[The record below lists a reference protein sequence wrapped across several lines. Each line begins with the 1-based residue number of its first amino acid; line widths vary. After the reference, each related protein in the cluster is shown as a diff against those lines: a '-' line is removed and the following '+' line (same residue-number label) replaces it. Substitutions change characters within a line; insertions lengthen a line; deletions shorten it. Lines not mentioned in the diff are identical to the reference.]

1 VHVFLALAFPDLL
14 KPIVDVMT
22 VILQQING
30 VTHSYAASLLIF
42 ALLITLVLWPLRRQQ
57 YKSMAEMQALAPHL
71 KRLQQR
77 YKSDPQKLQQEQMA
91 LYKEHGVNPMAGC
104 LPLLIQMPIL
114 FSLYRAI
121 LSNEHAFG
129 SAHFLWVGSPLSKD
143 FPKILATSLAAPDMV
158 LLAMYV
164 ISMYFTVRFS
174 SPVTDP
180 QQAQQQKIMALI
192 SPLMIAFIGRGWPSA
207 LILYWLAY
215 NVFST
220 GQQIYLMRTLKHSI
234 PPVGADTDAPATPE
248 KAEVSK
254 RQQKRAANK

>member
-1 VHVFLALAFPDLL
+1 VHLYLALAFPDLL

-22 VILQQING
+22 VILRQIDA
-30 VTHSYAASLLIF
+30 VTHSYAVSLLIF
-42 ALLITLVLWPLRRQQ
+42 ALLITVVLWPLRRQQ

-71 KRLQQR
+71 KRLQQK
-77 YKSDPQKLQQEQMA
+77 YKGDPQRLQAEQMA

-121 LSNEHAFG
+121 FADQEAFRT
-129 SAHFLWVGSPLSKD
+129 AHFLWIGSPLSRAYPSI
-143 FPKILATSLAAPDMV
+143 FAPNLAAPDV
-158 LLAMYV
+158 ILLALYV

-180 QQAQQQKIMALI
+180 QQAQQQKIMALV
-192 SPLMIAFIGRGWPSA
+192 SPLMIAFVGRGWPSA

-220 GQQIYLMRTLKHSI
+220 AQQIYLMRTLKHSI
-234 PPVGADTDAPATPE
+234 PPPSEEPAQQP
-248 KAEVSK
+248 KAELSK

>member
-1 VHVFLALAFPDLL
+1 MYPYLAIAFPDLL

-22 VILQQING
+22 VVLKQIDA
-30 VTHSYAASLLIF
+30 VTHSYALSLLIF
-42 ALLITLVLWPLRRQQ
+42 ALLITVVLWPLRHQQ

-71 KRLQQR
+71 KRLQQK
-77 YKSDPQKLQQEQMA
+77 YKGDAQKLQAEQMA

-121 LSNEHAFG
+121 FADKDAFG
-129 SAHFLWVGSPLSKD
+129 TAHFLWIGSPLATA
-143 FPKILATSLAAPDMV
+143 FPKIVAASLAAPDVV
-158 LLAMYV
+158 LLALYV
-164 ISMYFTVRFS
+164 ISMYFTVRYS

-192 SPLMIAFIGRGWPSA
+192 SPLMIAFVGRGWPSA

-220 GQQIYLMRTLKHSI
+220 AQQIYLMRTLKHSI
-234 PPVGADTDAPATPE
+234 PPPAEEPASE
-248 KAEVSK
+248 SKAEPSK

>member
-1 VHVFLALAFPDLL
+1 MHPYLAIAFPDLL

-22 VILQQING
+22 VVLRQIDG
-30 VTHSYAASLLIF
+30 FTHSYALSLLIF
-42 ALLITLVLWPLRRQQ
+42 ALLITLVLWPLRQQQ

-71 KRLQQR
+71 KRLQQK
-77 YKSDPQKLQQEQMA
+77 YKGDPQKLQAEQMA

-121 LSNEHAFG
+121 FADKDAFG
-129 SAHFLWVGSPLSKD
+129 TAHFLWIGSPLSAA
-143 FPKILATSLAAPDMV
+143 FPKFVAASLAAPDIA
-158 LLAMYV
+158 LLALYV
-164 ISMYFTVRFS
+164 ISMYFTVRYS

-192 SPLMIAFIGRGWPSA
+192 SPLMIAFVGRGWPSA

-220 GQQIYLMRTLKHSI
+220 AQQIYLMRTLKHSI
-234 PPVGADTDAPATPE
+234 PPPSEEPASET
-248 KAEVSK
+248 KAEPSK

>member
-1 VHVFLALAFPDLL
+1 MHLYLAYAFPDLL

-22 VILQQING
+22 VILRQIDAF
-30 VTHSYAASLLIF
+30 THSYALSLLIF
-42 ALLITLVLWPLRRQQ
+42 ALFITLVLWPLRKQQ
-57 YKSMAEMQALAPHL
+57 FKSMAEMQALAPHL

-77 YKSDPQKLQQEQMA
+77 HKGDPQKLQAEQMA

-121 LSNEHAFG
+121 FADKAAFA
-129 SAHFLWVGSPLSKD
+129 SAHFLWIGSAFSRE
-143 FPKILATSLAAPDMV
+143 FPKLLATSLAAPDVV
-158 LLAMYV
+158 LLALYV

-180 QQAQQQKIMALI
+180 QQAQQQKIMALV
-192 SPLMIAFIGRGWPSA
+192 SPLMIAFVGRGWPSA
-207 LILYWLAY
+207 LILYWLSY

-220 GQQIYLMRTLKHSI
+220 AQQIYLMRTLKHSI
-234 PPVGADTDAPATPE
+234 PPPEEEPTPQP
-248 KAEVSK
+248 KAELSK